1 VTISPRLRRLISFL
15 LIAAAFAFLA
25 REIVRNFDAVREF
38 DWQLRPA
45 VLALSLVA
53 LMVVLAAGVAF
64 WALVLRSFGVRIP
77 LLPLART
84 WFLANLS
91 RYIPGVV
98 WQFVS
103 LAQFSGA
110 AGLTPV
116 LSITSLLVQMGFML
130 LSAAGIGV
138 IVLPLSPL
146 GDAYPLLRDL
156 RWLAPLALLGVHPA
170 VIRAMVGVLARVSR
184 RTTVEW
190 RGSWR
195 MGLVLLLLATLLW
208 LAYGLAFFFFLRA
221 FVPLPPTL
229 LPAVTAIHAFAF
241 LVGYLAFFAPAGLG
255 FKDAALTLLLAGL
268 LPTSVAAS
276 LAVLARL
283 WSIAGEAIP
292 ALFLLPRSG
301 PSFPSPGEPQ
311 RTTED
316 DTEGTDD
323 GLT

>member
-1 VTISPRLRRLISFL
+1 ISFL

-156 RWLAPLALLGVHPA
+156 RWLAPLALLGVHP
-170 VIRAMVGVLARVSR
+170 
-184 RTTVEW
+184 
-190 RGSWR
+190 
-195 MGLVLLLLATLLW
+195 
-208 LAYGLAFFFFLRA
+208 
-221 FVPLPPTL
+221 
-229 LPAVTAIHAFAF
+229 
-241 LVGYLAFFAPAGLG
+241 
-255 FKDAALTLLLAGL
+255 
-268 LPTSVAAS
+268 
-276 LAVLARL
+276 
-283 WSIAGEAIP
+283 
-292 ALFLLPRSG
+292 
-301 PSFPSPGEPQ
+301 
-311 RTTED
+311 
-316 DTEGTDD
+316 
-323 GLT
+323 